1 MCLRVKKFLSLFLEF
16 VVVFIICYFFI
27 TFYIPAFRLM
37 EKPGGYDW
45 FIASLKTAVFFKI
58 IVSSIIAG
66 VFVYK
71 LSITSSKIES
81 KKKTL
86 LERDNKF
93 NGKEKYI
100 NYFVL
105 GLFFITFVL
114 LFSLLCLNADISY
127 DYCCYILGF
136 LLCLVFFRSLFLNND
151 KTYMNSLGLYSII
164 YFLALFGMFY
174 FNYKEPSYYLFTQN
188 GLLWYGLNFVLLT
201 PVVLILVIRDGT
213 YKSYWHMGGV
223 LFLISIMLELI
234 RFVLGIDN
242 FGGSLMLNTCGGL
255 LFLYFYNKVL
265 CKFRLTSYY
274 PHIEK
279 YKNVF
284 MTTLLLIAVMLIL
297 VDYKN
302 LLSLYVE
309 LLR

>member
-1 MCLRVKKFLSLFLEF
+1 MWLCVKKFLSLFFEF
-16 VVVFIICYFFI
+16 VEVLIICYLFM

-71 LSITSSKIES
+71 LPITSSKIES

-174 FNYKEPSYYLFTQN
+174 FNYKEPSYYFFNQT
-188 GLLWYGLNFVLLT
+188 GLLWYGLNSVLLI

-265 CKFRLTSYY
+265 CKFRLNSYY

-297 VDYKN
+297 VDCKN